1 MSPSALGSFTATTLV
16 QASGIC
22 EGRDGRQEAPQEGRP
37 AARRE
42 RPQSTPRTTTSST
55 PTLGHSRQSLER
67 ASIPI
72 LSKLMAV
79 PRWLIV
85 VLMGAFLF
93 LGLIQT
99 GSLSWLGGIFLLIV
113 GGFLGWLLALSWPVL
128 TPGRRATRLIIVVAV
143 LGLAVLKF
151 LGRF

>member
-1 MSPSALGSFTATTLV
+1 MAAKKRPKKGQLPPGVKGPRQQPQPTQPSAKQPANSQAGS
-16 QASGIC
+16 
-22 EGRDGRQEAPQEGRP
+22 
-37 AARRE
+37 
-42 RPQSTPRTTTSST
+42 PR
-55 PTLGHSRQSLER
+55 GNLER
-67 ASIPI
+67 ASVPI
-72 LSKLMAV
+72 LMRLLAL

-99 GSLSWLGGIFLLIV
+99 GSLAWLGGIFLLIV

-128 TPGRRATRLIIVVAV
+128 TPGRRLTRIVVVAAV
-143 LGLAVLKF
+143 LGIAVLKF

>member
-1 MSPSALGSFTATTLV
+1 MAGKKRPKKGQLPPGV
-16 QASGIC
+16 KGP
-22 EGRDGRQEAPQEGRP
+22 APQPNSQRSSNQRP
-37 AARRE
+37 ANPPAG
-42 RPQSTPRTTTSST
+42 TPR
-55 PTLGHSRQSLER
+55 GNLER

-72 LSKLMAV
+72 LARLMSV

-85 VLMGAFLF
+85 VAMGTFLF

-99 GSLSWLGGIFLLIV
+99 GGLSWLGGIFLLIV

-128 TPGRRATRLIIVVAV
+128 TPGRRLTRIVVVAAV
-143 LGLAVLKF
+143 LGIAVLKF

>member
-1 MSPSALGSFTATTLV
+1 MKGPNQPPTQQPPARPS
-16 QASGIC
+16 SG
-22 EGRDGRQEAPQEGRP
+22 Q
-37 AARRE
+37 
-42 RPQSTPRTTTSST
+42 
-55 PTLGHSRQSLER
+55 SRQSLER
-67 ASIPI
+67 GSIPI
-72 LSKLMAV
+72 LTKLVAI

-113 GGFLGWLLALSWPVL
+113 GGCLGWLLALSWPVL

>member
-1 MSPSALGSFTATTLV
+1 MAGKKRPKRGQLPPGV
-16 QASGIC
+16 KGP
-22 EGRDGRQEAPQEGRP
+22 APQPSRSNNQRP
-37 AARRE
+37 TNPPAG
-42 RPQSTPRTTTSST
+42 TPR
-55 PTLGHSRQSLER
+55 GNLER

-72 LSKLMAV
+72 LARLLSV

-85 VLMGAFLF
+85 VLMGTFLF

-99 GSLSWLGGIFLLIV
+99 GGLSWLGGIFLLIV

-128 TPGRRATRLIIVVAV
+128 SPGRRLTRVIVVAAV
-143 LGLAVLKF
+143 LGIAALKF

>member
-1 MSPSALGSFTATTLV
+1 MADKERRKKGDLPPGVKGPNQPPAQQPPARPS
-16 QASGIC
+16 SG
-22 EGRDGRQEAPQEGRP
+22 Q
-37 AARRE
+37 
-42 RPQSTPRTTTSST
+42 
-55 PTLGHSRQSLER
+55 SRQSLER

-72 LSKLMAV
+72 LTKLMAI

-113 GGFLGWLLALSWPVL
+113 GGFLGWLLVLSWPAL
-128 TPGRRATRLIIVVAV
+128 TPGRRATRLIVVAAV
-143 LGLAVLKF
+143 LGIAVLKF
-151 LGRF
+151 LGSF

>member
-1 MSPSALGSFTATTLV
+1 MAGKKRPKKGQLPPGV
-16 QASGIC
+16 KGP
-22 EGRDGRQEAPQEGRP
+22 APQPNSQRPSNQRPSNPRP
-37 AARRE
+37 AG
-42 RPQSTPRTTTSST
+42 PPSGTPR
-55 PTLGHSRQSLER
+55 GNLER

-72 LSKLMAV
+72 LARLLSV

-85 VLMGAFLF
+85 VLMGTFLF

-99 GSLSWLGGIFLLIV
+99 GGLSWLGGIFLLIV

-128 TPGRRATRLIIVVAV
+128 SPGRRVTRIIVVAAV
-143 LGLAVLKF
+143 LGIAALKF

>member
-1 MSPSALGSFTATTLV
+1 MAGKKRPKKGQLPPGV
-16 QASGIC
+16 KGP
-22 EGRDGRQEAPQEGRP
+22 APQPGNQ
-37 AARRE
+37 
-42 RPQSTPRTTTSST
+42 RPQRQQPGNPPAGTPR
-55 PTLGHSRQSLER
+55 GNLER

-72 LSKLMAV
+72 LARLMSV

-85 VLMGAFLF
+85 VAMGTFLF

-99 GSLSWLGGIFLLIV
+99 GGLSWLGGIFLLIV

-128 TPGRRATRLIIVVAV
+128 TPGRRLTRIVVVAAV
-143 LGLAVLKF
+143 LGIAVLKF

>member
-1 MSPSALGSFTATTLV
+1 MADKKRRKKGDLPPSEKGPTPPPAQQPPAGPS
-16 QASGIC
+16 SG
-22 EGRDGRQEAPQEGRP
+22 Q
-37 AARRE
+37 
-42 RPQSTPRTTTSST
+42 
-55 PTLGHSRQSLER
+55 SRQSLER

-72 LSKLMAV
+72 LTKLMAV

-99 GSLSWLGGIFLLIV
+99 GSLAWLGGIFLLIV
-113 GGFLGWLLALSWPVL
+113 GGFLGWLLVLSWPAL
-128 TPGRRATRLIIVVAV
+128 TPGRRATRLIVVA
-143 LGLAVLKF
+143 AVFGIAMLKF

>member
-1 MSPSALGSFTATTLV
+1 MAKK
-16 QASGIC
+16 
-22 EGRDGRQEAPQEGRP
+22 RQKKGQLPPGVKGPAPQPSRSGNPRRDNTP
-37 AARRE
+37 AG
-42 RPQSTPRTTTSST
+42 TPR
-55 PTLGHSRQSLER
+55 GNLER

-72 LSKLMAV
+72 LARLMSV

-85 VLMGAFLF
+85 VAMGTFLF

-99 GSLSWLGGIFLLIV
+99 GDLSWLGGIFLLIV

-128 TPGRRATRLIIVVAV
+128 TPGRRLTRIVVVAAV
-143 LGLAVLKF
+143 LGIAVLKF